1 MSRYLLTFLTFYI
14 IIELN
19 IKRGCGENV
28 EVCLVTFGFIL
39 FDIITGLL
47 KAIKNNKLNS
57 TKLREGLIHKV
68 SEMICIVGAY
78 ALPFGLQYL
87 EVDFKLPVLGV
98 VAVYI
103 CLMEAISAIENL
115 CEVNPIINKFFA
127 PYLDKL
133 KGTAESITKEGEKK
147 DKSTK
152 GK

>member
-1 MSRYLLTFLTFYI
+1 M
-14 IIELN
+14 
-19 IKRGCGENV
+19 
-28 EVCLVTFGFIL
+28 
-39 FDIITGLL
+39 
-47 KAIKNNKLNS
+47 
-57 TKLREGLIHKV
+57 
-68 SEMICIVGAY
+68 VGSY

-98 VAVYI
+98 VAIYI
-103 CLMEAISAIENL
+103 CLMETISAIENL

-133 KGTAESITKEGEKK
+133 KSNAENMTKEREQK

>member
-1 MSRYLLTFLTFYI
+1 M
-14 IIELN
+14 
-19 IKRGCGENV
+19 

-39 FDIITGLL
+39 FDVITGVL

-68 SEMICIVGAY
+68 SEVLCITGAY

-87 EVDFKLPVLGV
+87 EVDFKLPVFGV
-98 VAVYI
+98 VAIYI
-103 CLMEAISAIENL
+103 CLMETISAIENL

-133 KGTAESITKEGEKK
+133 KGNVEVITKEREQK
-147 DKSTK
+147 DKNK
-152 GK
+152 KE

>member
-1 MSRYLLTFLTFYI
+1 MSRYLLTFITFYI
-14 IIELN
+14 IIKLN

-39 FDIITGLL
+39 FDVITGVL

-68 SEMICIVGAY
+68 SEVLCITGAY

-87 EVDFKLPVLGV
+87 EVDFKLPVFGV
-98 VAVYI
+98 VAIYI
-103 CLMEAISAIENL
+103 CLMETISAIENL

-133 KGTAESITKEGEKK
+133 KGNVEVITKEREQK
-147 DKSTK
+147 DKNK
-152 GK
+152 KE

>member
-57 TKLREGLIHKV
+57 TKLREGLIHKA
-68 SEMICIVGAY
+68 SEVICIAGAY

-103 CLMEAISAIENL
+103 CLMETISAIENL

-127 PYLDKL
+127 PYLDNL
-133 KGTAESITKEGEKK
+133 KDSAESITKEREKK

>member
-1 MSRYLLTFLTFYI
+1 MEI
-14 IIELN
+14 
-19 IKRGCGENV
+19 
-28 EVCLVTFGFIL
+28 CLVTFGFIL
-39 FDIITGLL
+39 FDVITGLL

-68 SEMICIVGAY
+68 SEVLCIAGAY
-78 ALPFGLQYL
+78 VLPIGLQHL
-87 EVDFKLPVLGV
+87 DVDFKLPVLGV
-98 VAVYI
+98 VAAYI

-115 CEVNPIINKFFA
+115 CEVNPIIKKFFA

-133 KGTAESITKEGEKK
+133 KSNAENMTKEREQK

>member
-1 MSRYLLTFLTFYI
+1 MEI
-14 IIELN
+14 
-19 IKRGCGENV
+19 
-28 EVCLVTFGFIL
+28 CLVTFGFIL
-39 FDIITGLL
+39 FDIITGIL

-68 SEMICIVGAY
+68 SEVICIAGAY

-133 KGTAESITKEGEKK
+133 KGNAESITKEREKK

>member
-1 MSRYLLTFLTFYI
+1 MEI
-14 IIELN
+14 
-19 IKRGCGENV
+19 
-28 EVCLVTFGFIL
+28 CLVTFGFIL
-39 FDIITGLL
+39 FDVITGLL

-68 SEMICIVGAY
+68 SEVLCIAGAY
-78 ALPFGLQYL
+78 ALPIGLQHL
-87 EVDFKLPVLGV
+87 DVDFKLPVLGV
-98 VAVYI
+98 VAAYI

-115 CEVNPIINKFFA
+115 CEVNPIFKKFFA

-133 KGTAESITKEGEKK
+133 KSNAENMTKEREQK

>member
-1 MSRYLLTFLTFYI
+1 M
-14 IIELN
+14 
-19 IKRGCGENV
+19 

-39 FDIITGLL
+39 FDVITGVL

-57 TKLREGLIHKV
+57 TKLREGLIHKA
-68 SEMICIVGAY
+68 SEVLCIVGAY

-98 VAVYI
+98 VAIYI
-103 CLMEAISAIENL
+103 CLMETISAIENL

-127 PYLDKL
+127 PYLDNL
-133 KGTAESITKEGEKK
+133 KSNAESMTKEREQK